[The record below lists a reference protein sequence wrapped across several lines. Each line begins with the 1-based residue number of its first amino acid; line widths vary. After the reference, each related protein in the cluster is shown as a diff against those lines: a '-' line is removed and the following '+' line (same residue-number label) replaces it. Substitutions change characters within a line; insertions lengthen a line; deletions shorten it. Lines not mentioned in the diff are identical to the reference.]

1 MIKRLDIFIIRI
13 LPLVLFSVLGINL
26 ICCWCGTDISI
37 MYELHGN
44 SVIYATALLLIS
56 NSNKKYHCV
65 WNRIMYGCLIAIPV
79 FNFIDTAFCLCKN
92 GITYLIVVTAF
103 FVTAMVLSSIMGIRH
118 FIKASNRRRC
128 DNGE

>member
-37 MYELHGN
+37 MYELLGN
-44 SVIYATALLLIS
+44 SVIYAIALLLIS

-65 WNRIMYGCLIAIPV
+65 WNRVMYGCLIAIPV

-118 FIKASNRRRC
+118 FIKASNIRRS